1 MRSSRKIGYVILFVG
16 IGILTFCLSN
26 LSYKIFS
33 QDKKM
38 DDFLRTQGEMSTE
51 LSERIEKY
59 NSNVNVDE
67 TGLVDPFNSEDIEL
81 ESSKV
86 IDENGIFGYLEI
98 PKINFKKPI
107 YLGASYNHLAKGV
120 GQLDG
125 TSIPVGGKGR
135 RSVLAGHRGWYGDIM
150 LLKVGQLYSNDVVYV
165 HHHGKTLTYKVVGRQ
180 YISPSDWDMLKPV
193 EGKDMLTILS
203 CDPMYPPFTRRIL
216 INCVRVDENSS
227 ETTAD
232 AKTSDKKNTTQLNT
246 KGNSSSK
253 TVDYVL
259 LAFTILAWIVLIV
272 NIRKFVLDIRKDR
285 K

>member
-1 MRSSRKIGYVILFVG
+1 MRSSRKFGYVILFVG
-16 IGILTFCLSN
+16 IGLLTFCLSN

-38 DDFLRTQGEMSTE
+38 DEFLKGQGEMSTE
-51 LSERIEKY
+51 LSERIDKY

-216 INCVRVDENSS
+216 INCVRVDK
-227 ETTAD
+227 TTAD
-232 AKTSDKKNTTQLNT
+232 TSTDNVN
-246 KGNSSSK
+246 GNKDSSCKDLSEKSSSK
-253 TVDYVL
+253 TLDYVL

-272 NIRKFVLDIRKDR
+272 NIRKFVLDIRKHR

>member
-33 QDKKM
+33 KDKKM
-38 DDFLRTQGEMSTE
+38 DHFLRTQGEMSTE

-67 TGLVDPFNSEDIEL
+67 TGLMDPFNSEDIEL
-81 ESSKV
+81 EGSKV

-216 INCVRVDENSS
+216 INCVRVDENSEKAS
-227 ETTAD
+227 DGA
-232 AKTSDKKNTTQLNT
+232 SFDKKKASQLNA
-246 KGNSSSK
+246 NSDSSSK

>member
-1 MRSSRKIGYVILFVG
+1 MRSSRKFGYVILFVG
-16 IGILTFCLSN
+16 IGLLTFCLSN

-38 DDFLRTQGEMSTE
+38 DDFLRGQGEMSTE

-165 HHHGKTLTYKVVGRQ
+165 HHHGKTLTYKVVGRE
-180 YISPSDWDMLKPV
+180 YISPSDWDRLKPV
-193 EGKDMLTILS
+193 EDKDMLTILS

-216 INCVRVDENSS
+216 INCVRVDE
-227 ETTAD
+227 TTAD
-232 AKTSDKKNTTQLNT
+232 TSTDNVN
-246 KGNSSSK
+246 GNKDSSGKDLSEKSSSK
-253 TVDYVL
+253 TLDYVL
-259 LAFTILAWIVLIV
+259 LALTILAWIVLIV
-272 NIRKFVLDIRKDR
+272 NIRKFVLDIRNNGK
-285 K
+285 

>member
-16 IGILTFCLSN
+16 IGLLTFCLSN

-38 DDFLRTQGEMSTE
+38 DDFLRSQGEMSTE
-51 LSERIEKY
+51 LFERIEKY

-81 ESSKV
+81 EGSKV

-107 YLGASYNHLAKGV
+107 YLGANYNHLAKGV

-165 HHHGKTLTYKVVGRQ
+165 HHHGKTLTYKVVGRE
-180 YISPSDWDMLKPV
+180 YISPSDWDRLKPV
-193 EGKDMLTILS
+193 EDKDMLTILS

-216 INCVRVDENSS
+216 INCVRVDD
-227 ETTAD
+227 TTAD
-232 AKTSDKKNTTQLNT
+232 TSTDNVNGNKDSSGKNLLG
-246 KGNSSSK
+246 KSSSK
-253 TVDYVL
+253 TLDYVL
-259 LAFTILAWIVLIV
+259 LALTILAWIVLIV
-272 NIRKFVLDIRKDR
+272 NIRKFVLDIRQHR

>member
-1 MRSSRKIGYVILFVG
+1 
-16 IGILTFCLSN
+16 
-26 LSYKIFS
+26 
-33 QDKKM
+33 M
-38 DDFLRTQGEMSTE
+38 DDFLRGQGEMSTE

-165 HHHGKTLTYKVVGRQ
+165 HHHGKTLTYKVVGRE
-180 YISPSDWDMLKPV
+180 YISPSDWDRLKP
-193 EGKDMLTILS
+193 EEDKDMLTILS

-216 INCVRVDENSS
+216 INCVRVDENSDKA
-227 ETTAD
+227 TTD
-232 AKTSDKKNTTQLNT
+232 ATNKKNAAELNM
-246 KGNSSSK
+246 KSNSSSK

-272 NIRKFVLDIRKDR
+272 NIRKFVLDIKRHGK
-285 K
+285 

>member
-1 MRSSRKIGYVILFVG
+1 
-16 IGILTFCLSN
+16 
-26 LSYKIFS
+26 
-33 QDKKM
+33 M

-86 IDENGIFGYLEI
+86 IDENGVFGYLEI

-165 HHHGKTLTYKVVGRQ
+165 HHHGKTLTYKVVGRE
-180 YISPSDWDMLKPV
+180 YISPSDWDRLKPV
-193 EGKDMLTILS
+193 EDKDMLTILS

-216 INCVRVDENSS
+216 INCVRVDE
-227 ETTAD
+227 TTAD
-232 AKTSDKKNTTQLNT
+232 TSTDNVNGNKNSSGKDLSE
-246 KGNSSSK
+246 KSSSK
-253 TVDYVL
+253 TLDYVL
-259 LAFTILAWIVLIV
+259 LALTILAWIVLIV
-272 NIRKFVLDIRKDR
+272 NIRKFVLDIRRHGK
-285 K
+285 

>member
-1 MRSSRKIGYVILFVG
+1 MRSSRKFGYVILFVG

-165 HHHGKTLTYKVVGRQ
+165 HHHGKTLTYKVVGRE
-180 YISPSDWDMLKPV
+180 YISPSDWDRLKPV
-193 EGKDMLTILS
+193 EDKDMLTILS

-216 INCVRVDENSS
+216 INCVRVDE
-227 ETTAD
+227 TTAD
-232 AKTSDKKNTTQLNT
+232 TSTDNVNGNKNSSDKDLSEK
-246 KGNSSSK
+246 SSSK
-253 TVDYVL
+253 TLDYVL
-259 LAFTILAWIVLIV
+259 LALTILAWIVLIA
-272 NIRKFVLDIRKDR
+272 NIRKFVLDIKKHRK
-285 K
+285 

>member
-1 MRSSRKIGYVILFVG
+1 MRTSRKFGYVILFVG
-16 IGILTFCLSN
+16 IGLLTFCLSN

-51 LSERIEKY
+51 LSEKIDKY

-81 ESSKV
+81 EGSKV

-165 HHHGKTLTYKVVGRQ
+165 HHHGKALIYKVVGRE
-180 YISPSDWDMLKPV
+180 YISPSDWDRLKPV

-216 INCVRVDENSS
+216 INCVRVDDATAGTSADNVNGNKDSS
-227 ETTAD
+227 GKDMSE
-232 AKTSDKKNTTQLNT
+232 K
-246 KGNSSSK
+246 SSSK
-253 TVDYVL
+253 TLDYVL
-259 LAFTILAWIVLIV
+259 LALTILAWIVLIV
-272 NIRKFVLDIRKDR
+272 NIRKFVLDIRRHGK
-285 K
+285 

>member
-26 LSYKIFS
+26 LSYGVFS

-38 DDFLRTQGEMSTE
+38 DDFLRSQGEMSTE

-81 ESSKV
+81 EGSKV
-86 IDENGIFGYLEI
+86 IDENGIFGYLDI

-165 HHHGKTLTYKVVGRQ
+165 HHHGKTLTYKVIGRQ
-180 YISPSDWDMLKPV
+180 YISPSDWDMSKPV

-216 INCVRVDENSS
+216 INCVRVDENSGK
-227 ETTAD
+227 TGVD
-232 AKTSDKKNTTQLNT
+232 ASSDKKNTTQLNT
-246 KGNSSSK
+246 KDNSSSK

-272 NIRKFVLDIRKDR
+272 NIRKFVLDIRKD
-285 K
+285 KK

>member
-38 DDFLRTQGEMSTE
+38 DDFLRAQGEMSTE
-51 LSERIEKY
+51 LSERIDQY

-165 HHHGKTLTYKVVGRQ
+165 HHHGKTLTYKVVGRE
-180 YISPSDWDMLKPV
+180 YISPSDWDRLKPV

-216 INCVRVDENSS
+216 INSVRVDE
-227 ETTAD
+227 TTAD
-232 AKTSDKKNTTQLNT
+232 TSTDNVN
-246 KGNSSSK
+246 GNKDSSGKDLSEKFSSK
-253 TVDYVL
+253 TLDYVL
-259 LAFTILAWIVLIV
+259 LALTILAWIVLIV
-272 NIRKFVLDIRKDR
+272 NIRKFVLDIRKHR

>member
-1 MRSSRKIGYVILFVG
+1 MRSSRKFGYVILFVG

-38 DDFLRTQGEMSTE
+38 DDFLKSQGEMSTV

-165 HHHGKTLTYKVVGRQ
+165 HHHGKTLTYKVVGRE
-180 YISPSDWDMLKPV
+180 YISPSDWDRLKPV

-216 INCVRVDENSS
+216 INCVRVDETTSDTSTDNVNGNKNSS
-227 ETTAD
+227 GKD
-232 AKTSDKKNTTQLNT
+232 LSDKT
-246 KGNSSSK
+246 SSK

-259 LAFTILAWIVLIV
+259 LALTILAWIVLIV
-272 NIRKFVLDIRKDR
+272 NIRKFVLDIRKHR

>member
-1 MRSSRKIGYVILFVG
+1 MILDKEEGRRIMRSSRKFGYVILFV
-16 IGILTFCLSN
+16 
-26 LSYKIFS
+26 
-33 QDKKM
+33 
-38 DDFLRTQGEMSTE
+38 RTQGEMSTE
-51 LSERIEKY
+51 LSERIDKY

-165 HHHGKTLTYKVVGRQ
+165 HHHGKTLTYKVVGRE
-180 YISPSDWDMLKPV
+180 YISRSDWDRLKPV
-193 EGKDMLTILS
+193 EDKDMLTILS

-216 INCVRVDENSS
+216 INCVRVDE
-227 ETTAD
+227 TTAD
-232 AKTSDKKNTTQLNT
+232 TSTDNVNINKDSSGKDLSE
-246 KGNSSSK
+246 KSSSK
-253 TVDYVL
+253 TLDYVL
-259 LAFTILAWIVLIV
+259 LALTILAWIVLIV
-272 NIRKFVLDIRKDR
+272 NIRKFVLDIRNNGK
-285 K
+285 

>member
-1 MRSSRKIGYVILFVG
+1 MRSSRKFGYVILFVG

-33 QDKKM
+33 QDSKM
-38 DDFLRTQGEMSTE
+38 DEFLKGQGDMTTE
-51 LSERIEKY
+51 FSERIEKY
-59 NSNVNVDE
+59 NSNLDVEEN
-67 TGLVDPFNSEDIEL
+67 GLVDPFNSEDIEL
-81 ESSKV
+81 EGSKL

-165 HHHGKTLTYKVVGRQ
+165 HHHNKTLTYKVVGRE
-180 YISPSDWDMLKPV
+180 YIRPSDWDMLKPV
-193 EGKDMLTILS
+193 AGKDMLTILS

-216 INCVRVDENSS
+216 INCVRVDD
-227 ETTAD
+227 TTAD
-232 AKTSDKKNTTQLNT
+232 TSSDNVNGNKNSESKNLSG
-246 KGNSSSK
+246 KSSSK
-253 TVDYVL
+253 TLDYVL
-259 LAFTILAWIVLIV
+259 LALTVLAWIVLIV
-272 NIRKFVLDIRKDR
+272 NIRKFVLDIRNNR